1 MGGSVER
8 LLEVLVSSSVTD
20 TMKNGYHVIRPSFH
34 VQLQRP
40 DLSGITLDFSRGIFI
55 FILLLEFRPP

>member
-20 TMKNGYHVIRPSFH
+20 TMKNGYHVVRPRFH

-40 DLSGITLDFSRGIFI
+40 DLKGINVRLWSWNFDLHIAFKF
-55 FILLLEFRPP
+55 